1 MSTKKLLQNF
11 VLAVAFTTAT
21 MSFASSPVKP
31 KNDYI
36 IIYSPLAI
44 AEMQR
49 TNIPAS
55 IIMAQAIV
63 ESSWGNGTLAREAN
77 NHFGIKCN
85 NRWQGDCYAHLDDDY
100 DKEGNLIESSF
111 RLYNSVE
118 ASYTDHSEFLVN
130 GARYSSL
137 FNYDVQ
143 DYVSWAIGLK
153 TAGYATDS
161 LYGMKLIETIEKYEL
176 YRLDGRL
183 GPIQGPMQEDE
194 STVTTVVDVAKKTT
208 VKPTVAPHNDDELDE
223 ITPEAYKST
232 TVTKQQSTTTTSG
245 KSDTWESI
253 INRMKTKAR
262 KTWNNF
268 QQSAD
273 AVTEQET
280 ETLFE
285 RGLKEDNMKPQPRI
299 IFVEERQVR

>member
-1 MSTKKLLQNF
+1 MSTKKLLQIF
-11 VLAVAFTTAT
+11 VLAVAFSTAT
-21 MSFASSPVKP
+21 TSFASSPMKP

-36 IIYSPLAI
+36 NIYSPLAI

-118 ASYTDHSEFLVN
+118 ASYTDHSDFLVN
-130 GARYSSL
+130 GTRYSTL

-143 DYVSWAIGLK
+143 DYVSWALGLK
-153 TAGYATDS
+153 SAGYASDS
-161 LYGMKLIETIEKYEL
+161 LYAMKLIETIEKYEL

-183 GPIQGPMQEDE
+183 GPIQGPMEEDE
-194 STVTTVVDVAKKTT
+194 SLIAVS
-208 VKPTVAPHNDDELDE
+208 VAPQKVATSKPITEPRNADELDE
-223 ITPEAYKST
+223 ITPEQYKTST
-232 TVTKQQSTTTTSG
+232 VKEQSYPTATSS

-262 KTWNNF
+262 KTWDSL
-268 QQSAD
+268 QSSTD
-273 AVTEQET
+273 AATEQET
-280 ETLFE
+280 EILFE
-285 RGLKEDNMKPQPRI
+285 RGLKEENMKPQPRI